1 MGIFSIF
8 KMFGKKQE
16 AKFEMPSF
24 EKTELGLPKPE
35 EMKMP
40 EIPKFEPEPA
50 PAPAPAHSFDAQS
63 YREIPAPQ
71 PQLPKDVSKDLEVIS
86 AKLDTLRAMIE
97 SLNHRLE
104 SMERKPRW

>member
-1 MGIFSIF
+1 MGIFSMF
-8 KMFGKKQE
+8 KIFGKKQE

-24 EKTELGLPKPE
+24 EKTELGLPKSE

-40 EIPKFEPEPA
+40 EIPKFEPEIA
-50 PAPAPAHSFDAQS
+50 PAPAPSFEAPS

-71 PQLPKDVSKDLEVIS
+71 PQAPKDVSKDLELIS

-97 SLNHRLE
+97 GLSHRLE
-104 SMERKPRW
+104 TMERKPRW